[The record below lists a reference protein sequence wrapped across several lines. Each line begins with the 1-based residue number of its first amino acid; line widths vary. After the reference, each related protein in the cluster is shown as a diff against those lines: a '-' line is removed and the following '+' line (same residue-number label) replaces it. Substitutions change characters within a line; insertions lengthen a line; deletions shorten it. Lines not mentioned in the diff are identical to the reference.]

1 MRGSSIDKHVL
12 ARNFTAAAAGYD
24 ARATAQALIA
34 RGLVDRLPARLAP
47 GLAVDLGCGTGL
59 SSELLLE
66 RFPDARL
73 VGLDLAEG
81 MVNVCRRRWGGT
93 DRADFVVGD
102 AEDPAQLRTPAALVA
117 CSCAAQW
124 FDRPADTL
132 GMWAAALAPGGVL
145 AWAVLTRGSFVE
157 LETAYREAF
166 RADFPGLRLWDARTG
181 PAILARAGL
190 GSVVPRPAERHRVL
204 RFPRA
209 ALRSFRQTGATL
221 DGQPGHRRLGPAAGP
236 PPVGLLR
243 PPGCE
248 TRGSDLPSPVP
259 HREKTGLKAVG

>member
-34 RGLVDRLPARLAP
+34 RGLGDRLPARLAP

-73 VGLDLAEG
+73 VGLDLAES

-93 DRADFVVGD
+93 DRAEFVVGD

-117 CSCAAQW
+117 CSCSAQW

-145 AWAVLTRGSFVE
+145 AWAVLTQGSFVE

-190 GSVVPRPAERHRVL
+190 DRLCLDQQSVTVCYDS
-204 RFPRA
+204 PRA

-221 DGQPGHRRLGPAAGP
+221 DAQQGHRRLGPALARR
-236 PPVGLLR
+236 LLDCYDR
-243 PPGCE
+243 LDARHAAVTYRVQYLIGRKPG
-248 TRGSDLPSPVP
+248 
-259 HREKTGLKAVG
+259 